1 MLYWGYPDSPEER
14 SGTWEEAIMVKWAM
28 LFVAV
33 VLGKFLVDIWR
44 GRRLPAGGLDRFDFK
59 AAKAREFTAR

>member
-1 MLYWGYPDSPEER
+1 
-14 SGTWEEAIMVKWAM
+14 MVKWAM

-33 VLGKFLVDIWR
+33 VLGKFLVDFWR
-44 GRRLPAGGLDRFDFK
+44 GRRLSAGGLDRFDFK

>member
-1 MLYWGYPDSPEER
+1 
-14 SGTWEEAIMVKWAM
+14 MVKWAM

-33 VLGKFLVDIWR
+33 VLAKVLVDFLRI
-44 GRRLPAGGLDRFDFK
+44 RRLSAGGLDRFDFK

>member
-1 MLYWGYPDSPEER
+1 
-14 SGTWEEAIMVKWAM
+14 MVKWAM

-44 GRRLPAGGLDRFDFK
+44 GRRLSGGLDRFDFK
-59 AAKAREFTAR
+59 AAKSREGTAR